1 MRFKRLEVP
10 RNFRSAV
17 SEGNALPHPFFR
29 SPRIGR
35 DGWYRMTRVRY
46 STDWVELDGVVYASI
61 GDFLD
66 VLEDLTI
73 VETPIRDCNYQ
84 MIAGIRLYSP
94 DANLKKILWQEYK
107 RRSARRSKPSK
118 KP

>member
-17 SEGNALPHPFFR
+17 SAGNALPHPFFR

-35 DGWYRMTRVRY
+35 DGWYRLTRVRY
-46 STDWVELDGVVYASI
+46 STDWIELDGVVYASI
-61 GDFLD
+61 DDFLD

-73 VETPIRDCNYQ
+73 EETPIRDCDYQ
-84 MIAGIRLYSP
+84 MLAAL
-94 DANLKKILWQEYK
+94 
-107 RRSARRSKPSK
+107 
-118 KP
+118 

>member
-10 RNFRSAV
+10 RSFRSAV
-17 SEGNALPHPFFR
+17 SKGDAVRHPFFR

-46 STDWVELDGVVYASI
+46 STDWIELDGTVYASI
-61 GDFLD
+61 GNFLD

-73 VETPIRDCNYQ
+73 AETPIRDCNYQ
-84 MIAGIRLYSP
+84 MIAQLRLYRP
-94 DANLKKILWQEYK
+94 NANLEKIFGQEYK
-107 RRSARRSKPSK
+107 RRLARRS
-118 KP
+118 